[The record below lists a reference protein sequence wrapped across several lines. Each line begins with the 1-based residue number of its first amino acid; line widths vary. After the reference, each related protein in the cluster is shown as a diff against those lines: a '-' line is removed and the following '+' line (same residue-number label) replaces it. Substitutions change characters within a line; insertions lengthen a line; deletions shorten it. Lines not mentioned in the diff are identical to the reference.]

1 MTERFGVSA
10 GTIESGRRPS
20 TTKTRTRRTGVSMP
34 RVCITLEGGA
44 SRPDARYTRAVIF
57 LIRHGE
63 TVGNASRIVQLP
75 DSPLS
80 PRGVAQ
86 ADRLARRLVREGV
99 ARILSSDLARAMTTA
114 EALQRATGAPLS
126 FDPLLHERNFGEIRG
141 TAYADLGFDMFEPDY
156 APPNGES
163 WPVFHARVD
172 RAWARVQALAE
183 ATDGNLAV
191 VTHGLV
197 CRSLAARHLVL
208 AAGATVPER
217 WENTSV
223 TAVACPGPW
232 HVSVLNCIAHLDDL
246 HAPVEESGAV

>member
-1 MTERFGVSA
+1 
-10 GTIESGRRPS
+10 
-20 TTKTRTRRTGVSMP
+20 
-34 RVCITLEGGA
+34 
-44 SRPDARYTRAVIF
+44 VIF
-57 LIRHGE
+57 LVRHGE
-63 TVGNASRIVQLP
+63 TPGNASRIVQHP
-75 DSPLS
+75 DTPLS

-86 ADRLARRLVREGV
+86 AERLARRLAQ
-99 ARILSSDLARAMTTA
+99 ARIARIVSSDFARAAATA
-114 EALQRATGAPLS
+114 HRLQRATGAPLS
-126 FDPLLHERNFGEIRG
+126 FEPLLQERNFGDLRG
-141 TAYADLGFDMFEPDY
+141 RAYADLGVDMFEPDY
-156 APPNGES
+156 APPNGET

-246 HAPVEESGAV
+246 HAPVAESGAV